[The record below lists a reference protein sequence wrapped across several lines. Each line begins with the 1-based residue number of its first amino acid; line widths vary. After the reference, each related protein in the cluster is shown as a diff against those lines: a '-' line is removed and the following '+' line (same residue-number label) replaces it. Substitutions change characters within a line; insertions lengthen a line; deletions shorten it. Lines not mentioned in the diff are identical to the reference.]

1 MSDGA
6 VIDESI
12 VAATSGDNA
21 YAKPREVPTVNDVP
35 AAGPLPASCNVALKE
50 WAAVG
55 RAIAA
60 GSDSL
65 LIRAGGIDDPAG
77 RFGFSAGSFWLFPTR
92 YHEAA
97 TRLVPSAAGF
107 AMEAGCMEGP
117 PAIDLLLQR
126 VAVRWVDS
134 EELLE
139 RLAPLHVLAPEVVA
153 QRFSYRTPGVA
164 VALVEAWRR
173 AEPHFVEETPEMA
186 GCKSWLSLPRP
197 LSCDLLEPVLPVESR
212 RERAELFFGVVGGGP
227 TGGRPQTGGGKAGG

>member
-1 MSDGA
+1 M
-6 VIDESI
+6 
-12 VAATSGDNA
+12 
-21 YAKPREVPTVNDVP
+21 NDVHDP
-35 AAGPLPASCNVALKE
+35 CPLPASCNLALKE

-60 GSDSL
+60 GSDSM

-77 RFGFSAGSFWLFPTR
+77 RFGFAAEHFWLFPTR

-117 PAIDLLLQR
+117 PAIDLLLKA

-134 EELLE
+134 EEVLK

-153 QRFSYRTPGVA
+153 QRFAYRTPGVA

-173 AEPHFVEETPEMA
+173 AEPHFVDQTSEMA

-197 LSCDLLEPVLPVESR
+197 LSCDLLEPVLPAEAR
-212 RERAELFFGVVGGGP
+212 RQRAELFFGVVGGQP
-227 TGGRPQTGGGKAGG
+227 SSGRPSTGGGKAGG